1 MSFIQG
7 VFVPYQV
14 YNGKIPAG
22 RTITKRHV
30 GRGLPADFDYAQDA
44 YDYFLALHRQA
55 FQMSLNIIGGYGVNV
70 DSSDPTNP
78 VVGLKVTGDL
88 AQYDIPFLGATY
100 VNSSTAGSLQTAS
113 GFNYNP
119 GTSNLTAPNITAT
132 TFINSGTTL
141 SGGNLTLDTANTIKI
156 GTIVTTPFTE
166 LTTSQIRGCASGS
179 GQTQYTL
186 ASQSGNIDTNGTITA
201 AVGNIIATVGVVRA
215 PGVSTNTVSTNN
227 IDSALGSISS
237 LTTSYMNALGTSFNP
252 GSFSTF
258 GASISS
264 LSAQQGTISSFTT
277 SYINA
282 LVPLGFPPGSISTNN
297 ASISS
302 LNVNNMS
309 TNIGTISSFNT
320 SYINALGPLGLTPG
334 SISTNN
340 ASVST
345 LNTREGTISSF
356 TTSYMNALGT
366 AFALGSISTNNAS
379 VSTLNTR
386 EGTISSFT
394 TSYMNA
400 LGTGVAL
407 GSISTNNAS
416 VSTLNTREGTISS
429 FTTSYMNALGTSLAL
444 GSISTNNASVS
455 TLNARVGT
463 ISSFTTSYMNALG
476 TGVALGSISTN
487 NASVSTLN
495 TREGTISSFTT
506 SYMNALGTALAP
518 GSMSTVGASIS
529 SLTVSSVNG
538 TPMPS
543 TFYFNST
550 FGAVGTPNPGLA
562 PTYTTNCS
570 SNITVVNGQKY
581 SIVGHVDVLSAVG
594 TNESLMVQLTLGGAL
609 QGISTAKTNS
619 GSSHQQQIFFQQL
632 GTFTSGGVVSV
643 GLGVATS
650 ALNTNY
656 TVKQG
661 QYTLTTPIP

>member
-400 LGTGVAL
+400 LGT
-407 GSISTNNAS
+407 
-416 VSTLNTREGTISS
+416 
-429 FTTSYMNALGTSLAL
+429 SLAL